1 MKPFL
6 SKRNNSSESIILS
19 ENSKIVNNQKELSE
33 IMNDYYIIVA
43 KDIGQHQ
50 NIDVTEHLDR
60 VSVFGSVLTD
70 VPPLR
75 QGVMHVLRWL
85 MVTKTLR
92 CYLCPEQYQN
102 CSLIVSD
109 THK

>member
-1 MKPFL
+1 MVAFL
-6 SKRNNSSESIILS
+6 NHNWR
-19 ENSKIVNNQKELSE
+19 QF
-33 IMNDYYIIVA
+33 YISAVC
-43 KDIGQHQ
+43 
-50 NIDVTEHLDR
+50 VDR

-75 QGVMHVLRWL
+75 QGVMHVLRWPI
-85 MVTKTLR
+85 VTKTLR
-92 CYLCPEQYQN
+92 CYLCPEKYQN